1 MVLNLRR
8 FTARAVSIALS
19 ALAVPAGALAAGTA
33 TTSNPSYTYT
43 STAPPGTAEIGTIL
57 GWCLWGVGLLCVL
70 GIMGAVAKMVSA
82 HHSGRTA
89 SEYVPALGICVMG
102 AIIAGSAGSLIPSL
116 L

>member
-1 MVLNLRR
+1 MVLKLRR
-8 FTARAVSIALS
+8 LTARAVMLTATALS
-19 ALAVPAGALAAGTA
+19 LPSSALAAGTS
-33 TTSNPSYTYT
+33 TTTNPGYTYS